1 MLTQFRLVQQLAV
14 KIAQAADCRDFTRSR
29 REEEDSRAARKK
41 RKQVAWGCVT
51 LCPFMSIATFFNF
64 STFPYTVGGANLS
77 SVNVKMCKPITR
89 IISLFP
95 NV

>member
-51 LCPFMSIATFFNF
+51 LCPFMSMATFQFLPV
-64 STFPYTVGGANLS
+64 SIYGGRGQS
-77 SVNVKMCKPITR
+77 FFRKRKDV
-89 IISLFP
+89 
-95 NV
+95 